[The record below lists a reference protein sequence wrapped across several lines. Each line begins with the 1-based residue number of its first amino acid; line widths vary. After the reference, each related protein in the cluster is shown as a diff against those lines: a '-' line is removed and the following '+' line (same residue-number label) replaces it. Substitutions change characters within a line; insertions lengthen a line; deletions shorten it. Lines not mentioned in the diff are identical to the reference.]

1 MNRTSDQFS
10 EIRNQYRVQPEDTS
24 SLISHLSNLKCKTA
38 CCFTL
43 IELLIVIAIIAI
55 LAAMLLPA
63 LNKARET
70 ARNISCVN
78 NMKQIG
84 LLLNNY
90 HEGNQDYY
98 PAYNRVYD
106 MLTGYLPEKSRKCP
120 SVLAK
125 KPQATDN
132 VLGYGYSYKQL
143 GWYVTE
149 GKKYYMQ
156 TQRRCIAPSLQFV
169 MLEGKDA
176 VSKIAGN
183 RQTSS
188 ANLQYNATPVHGLK
202 ALNILYA
209 DWHVAKFLCANP
221 ADAYGDAWTT
231 TPPSGYLGQCSL
243 QGTTSTSGPLPLGW
257 WKFR

>member
-24 SLISHLSNLKCKTA
+24 SLISHLSNLKRKTA

-106 MLTGYLPEKSRKCP
+106 MLTGYLPEKSIRSLFKLMSIESCP
-120 SVLAK
+120 QSFPGSESFQTSWLFASGGQSIGASASVL
-125 KPQATDN
+125 
-132 VLGYGYSYKQL
+132 L
-143 GWYVTE
+143 
-149 GKKYYMQ
+149 M
-156 TQRRCIAPSLQFV
+156 
-169 MLEGKDA
+169 
-176 VSKIAGN
+176 
-183 RQTSS
+183 
-188 ANLQYNATPVHGLK
+188 
-202 ALNILYA
+202 NIQ
-209 DWHVAKFLCANP
+209 N
-221 ADAYGDAWTT
+221 
-231 TPPSGYLGQCSL
+231 
-243 QGTTSTSGPLPLGW
+243 
-257 WKFR
+257 